1 MVRLSVCLTLALA
14 LPMLPFNKAH
24 GMSLKDAVETTLQT
38 NPNVLASEFN
48 VEAAEDV
55 VRQAQAGYL
64 PSVDLVLAG
73 GEETSNNPTTRA
85 ANVED
90 LRLTREE
97 RSLRLT
103 QMLYDGFAT
112 RGSVRQQRSLLD
124 AATSRLA
131 SQQNTTGLRAVE
143 VYLELLRRQEL
154 VRLAQLNLDQH
165 VSTLEKIQERFESG
179 VGTRVDVVQT
189 QGRQA
194 QSRSNLLLSERNA
207 KNGQAQ
213 FMRVVGEM
221 PSNLSVPDDVTGL
234 PSTLEAALEI
244 AYRNSPQLLAAEADL
259 AAAESAQ
266 KVARASY
273 HPRFDLEVGAT
284 RNDDLDG
291 SLGANDDETA
301 VIRMTYNLYRGG
313 GDRARI
319 NEAESRAFAARENVR
334 AVRRNVT
341 EDVTLIWNELE
352 DLSVRLEYLESY
364 VKATEEVLDVYNEQ
378 LSLGKRTLLDLLDV
392 QNELLRARVAYVSGQ
407 YTLRFAR
414 YRVLASLGPL
424 LDAMDIAAER
434 DDE

>member
-1 MVRLSVCLTLALA
+1 
-14 LPMLPFNKAH
+14 
-24 GMSLKDAVETTLQT
+24 
-38 NPNVLASEFN
+38 
-48 VEAAEDV
+48 
-55 VRQAQAGYL
+55 
-64 PSVDLVLAG
+64 
-73 GEETSNNPTTRA
+73 
-85 ANVED
+85 
-90 LRLTREE
+90 
-97 RSLRLT
+97 
-103 QMLYDGFAT
+103 
-112 RGSVRQQRSLLD
+112 
-124 AATSRLA
+124 
-131 SQQNTTGLRAVE
+131 
-143 VYLELLRRQEL
+143 
-154 VRLAQLNLDQH
+154 
-165 VSTLEKIQERFESG
+165 
-179 VGTRVDVVQT
+179 
-189 QGRQA
+189 
-194 QSRSNLLLSERNA
+194 
-207 KNGQAQ
+207 
-213 FMRVVGEM
+213 MRVVGEM

-414 YRVLASLGPL
+414 YRVLASLGQL